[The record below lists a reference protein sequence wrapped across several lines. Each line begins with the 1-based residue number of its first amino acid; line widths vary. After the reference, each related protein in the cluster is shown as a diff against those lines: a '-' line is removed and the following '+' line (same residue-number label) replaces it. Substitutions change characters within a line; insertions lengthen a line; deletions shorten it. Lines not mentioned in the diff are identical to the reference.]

1 MADDRSGTV
10 HMLSGKAEEG
20 VSRAVDAGKA
30 EVGNL
35 KDQAADAVKDAYAKT
50 VDAAADGVGV
60 VKDAAIAGHDF
71 LKEFMEENP
80 HTTTIIALGL
90 GVLIGYAATRQPPRR
105 GWWD

>member
-1 MADDRSGTV
+1 MADDRSARV
-10 HMLSGKAEEG
+10 HTLSGKVEDG
-20 VSRAVDAGKA
+20 ISKAVDAGKT

-35 KDQAADAVKDAYAKT
+35 KDQAADAMKDAYGKT
-50 VDAAADGVGV
+50 VDAAVEGAGM

-71 LKEFMEENP
+71 VKEFMEENP